1 MNNLGRLPVNAPH
14 KVQRQPHQEEKNTDF
29 DASWD
34 AEQVA
39 PNSFVNMKIGARTAI
54 SAKTVEVRIF
64 QYVGNRKKE
73 AGFIVAPLVNGKA
86 IVQWQAKPLQKG
98 DFETGIYHFEVS
110 AGHYRGETVRP
121 LLIRDLVGKRNV
133 SSFETAR
140 PNQFESWR
148 NGK

>member
-1 MNNLGRLPVNAPH
+1 MNNLGRLPVNAPY
-14 KVQRQPHQEEKNTDF
+14 KVQRQPGQDEKNMDF

-39 PNSFVNMKIGARTAI
+39 PNGFVGVKIAARTAI

-64 QYVGNRKKE
+64 QYADNRKNE

-86 IVQWQAKPLQKG
+86 LVQWQAKPLQKG
-98 DFETGIYHFEVS
+98 NFETGIYHFEVS
-110 AGHYRGETVRP
+110 AGHYKGETVRP
-121 LLIRDLVGKRNV
+121 LVIRDLVGKRNV

-148 NGK
+148 NRK